1 MEQPEQAPLVR
12 LLTPLTPSPTFSGT
26 PGDTIAI
33 KHPYYLDDFFQNVLM
48 RLHAFDRLGGGL
60 HYGTALIACGLVAGN
75 IWNGYFTVDRD
86 GPQITLIDDEV
97 LLGKSYYFHVPSST
111 ENSSNYAIF
120 PSFEHW
126 TFPHNNLPPT
136 WTSCAVSDRR
146 EERNVGLAPPTVS
159 NLTAAVL
166 RRDGS
171 CRVTSAEDY
180 VERAHLCPRSQAAWF
195 NENGMACYNL
205 NQDLQA
211 DHNVD
216 DICNTVALRSDI
228 HQAFDDR
235 KFVFVPKESRWVV
248 HFFGLTNNLGRFYH
262 NIPLELD
269 PDISPNLLFA
279 RFAWTIFPAVSRFLK
294 AGGVKKLRL
303 RVTKEDGLNEE
314 IQTVKPQESAVMG
327 LTRGRNPSP
336 KKRKNV
342 SETPTTEST
351 GSYTNRALNP
361 KDDSTATTPS
371 FPRSTPS
378 PQAHALWFPDP
389 NPNNTVSSC
398 DKATWIKSRRPSNP
412 DLYCCNYNNVEAA
425 IREGLP
431 GKEELGGGNLCLE
444 CLGFEY
450 RDVDNNK
457 NCA

>member
-1 MEQPEQAPLVR
+1 M
-12 LLTPLTPSPTFSGT
+12 T
-26 PGDTIAI
+26 
-33 KHPYYLDDFFQNVLM
+33 
-48 RLHAFDRLGGGL
+48 LHAFDRLGGGL

-75 IWNGYFTVDRD
+75 VWNGYFTVERHDPR
-86 GPQITLIDDEV
+86 ITLRDDEV
-97 LLGKSYYFHVPSST
+97 LLGKRYYFHVPSCTESSST
-111 ENSSNYAIF
+111 ESSSNYAIF

-126 TFPHNNLPPT
+126 TFPHDNLPPT
-136 WTSCAVSDRR
+136 WTSCSVSGRR
-146 EERNVGLAPPTVS
+146 EDRNVGIAPPAAS
-159 NLTAAVL
+159 NLTAAVI

-171 CRVTSAEDY
+171 CRVTNAEDY
-180 VERAHLCPRSQAAWF
+180 VDRAHLCPRSQAEWF
-195 NENGMACYNL
+195 KENRMGRYNL
-205 NQDLQA
+205 NLDLQGE
-211 DHNVD
+211 HRVD
-216 DICNTVALRSDI
+216 DISNTVALRSDI
-228 HQAFDDR
+228 HRAFDKR
-235 KFVFVPKESRWVV
+235 RFVFVPKESRWVV
-248 HFFGLTNNLGRFYH
+248 HFFGLSNTLGQLYH
-262 NIPLELD
+262 NTPLELD
-269 PDISPNLLFA
+269 PDISPNLLLA
-279 RFAWTIFPAVSRFLK
+279 RFAWTIFPAVSPFLE
-294 AGGVKKLRL
+294 AGGGKKLRL
-303 RVTKEDGLNEE
+303 RVTKEDGLHEE
-314 IQTVKPQESAVMG
+314 IQTVKPQELAVMG

-336 KKRKNV
+336 KKRKNA
-342 SETPTTEST
+342 SETPAAEST

-371 FPRSTPS
+371 ASRSTPS

-431 GKEELGGGNLCLE
+431 GKEEFGGGYLCLE